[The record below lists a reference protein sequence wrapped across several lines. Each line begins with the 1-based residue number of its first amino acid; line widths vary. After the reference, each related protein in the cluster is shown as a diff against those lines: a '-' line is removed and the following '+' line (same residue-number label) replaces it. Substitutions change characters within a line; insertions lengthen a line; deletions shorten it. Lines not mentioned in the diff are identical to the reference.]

1 MNAPFFSAS
10 LPSVAAT
17 TAPSGGLPEAALW
30 LLALGPAVVGATLCG
45 VMPGRRVAHVVSL
58 LTALVAAVLA
68 VLVSVERPSVSAPF
82 LQVSRFALGVDTLSA
97 VVLVTVAVVT
107 VLVLIFATGD
117 VTDSTARFH
126 GLMLLF
132 LSAVVITAAA
142 ENLLTLLIAWEV
154 MGATSYALIGFR
166 WRDPN
171 TGEAGMVAFLT
182 TRAADIGLYVA
193 AGAALAGGAGLG
205 LGQLTQASDGWRNV
219 IAAGI
224 VAAAL
229 GKAAQL
235 PFSFWLAR
243 AMAGPSAVSALLH
256 SAAMVAMGG
265 YLLLRVSDLLQITGW
280 AATTVAWAGALTA
293 VLMGVVALLQSDLKQ
308 LLAASTAAQLG
319 FVVLAA
325 GVGAIGGGASHFVA
339 HAATKALLFLLA
351 GAWLTALGTKQLD
364 RLVGVGRRWPGLGA
378 VAVVGL
384 LSLAGIAPLSLWVT
398 KDTVLAGA
406 LHESGAL
413 YAVGLLAAAL
423 SAGYAAKVLL
433 VILAPTPA
441 TAPATDPAPDP
452 ATASARAGAGADSDA
467 QPPEQRL
474 AQLSAPL
481 SAQLSAPPAV
491 PGVRAMAPDV
501 VSPASG
507 RIAAATWTAVPPLA
521 LGAAVLGL
529 VVLLPPGQWL
539 REQLDGPGVPGPT
552 VAELAVSGAVALAV
566 LGAMVLA
573 GWRRRR
579 SASRAVH
586 PGVAPR
592 AHLQKRQPGFEDGPQ
607 PGPQSGSQARPE
619 AGPLDGASAARLSSW
634 MGEWFRLEHWA
645 RSALVAPTLRLADLL
660 AAFDTRVLDRGIDA
674 SAQATLRL
682 ADRMSGLDVRRVD
695 GLVESFGRA
704 MRRLGE
710 LARRPQ
716 TGQLHEYYAQAAALL
731 LVGLILLVVIG

>member
-45 VMPGRRVAHVVSL
+45 VMPGRRVAQVASL
-58 LTALVAAVLA
+58 LTAPVAAVLA
-68 VLVSVERPSVSAPF
+68 VLVAVERPSVSAPF

-97 VVLVTVAVVT
+97 VVLVTVAVVS
-107 VLVLIFATGD
+107 VLVLIFAIGD
-117 VTDSTARFH
+117 VTESTARFH

-166 WRDPN
+166 WRDPS

-325 GVGAIGGGASHFVA
+325 GVGAIGGGTSHFVA

-433 VILAPTPA
+433 VILAPTPIP
-441 TAPATDPAPDP
+441 TTDPATDR
-452 ATASARAGAGADSDA
+452 ATASASARAGAGADSDA

-474 AQLSAPL
+474 AQLSAQL
-481 SAQLSAPPAV
+481 SAQPAV
-491 PGVRAMAPDV
+491 PGGRAMAPDV

-579 SASRAVH
+579 STSRAARPPAEAAARIRGRTPAWTPVWI
-586 PGVAPR
+586 PSSTGGRTSRRSVSRSAVELGGGVVPAGALGTPR
-592 AHLQKRQPGFEDGPQ
+592 TGGPHAAASGSPRCVRHTR
-607 PGPQSGSQARPE
+607 PGPWNRRQR
-619 AGPLDGASAARLSSW
+619 AGDAAAR
-634 MGEWFRLEHWA
+634 GPDERPRRA
-645 RSALVAPTLRLADLL
+645 QGRRVGRVVRSCDAPAGRAG
-660 AAFDTRVLDRGIDA
+660 APP
-674 SAQATLRL
+674 
-682 ADRMSGLDVRRVD
+682 ADR
-695 GLVESFGRA
+695 A
-704 MRRLGE
+704 T
-710 LARRPQ
+710 P
-716 TGQLHEYYAQAAALL
+716 
-731 LVGLILLVVIG
+731 

>member
-45 VMPGRRVAHVVSL
+45 VMPGRRVAQVASL
-58 LTALVAAVLA
+58 LTAPVAAVLA
-68 VLVSVERPSVSAPF
+68 VLVAVERPSVSAPF

-97 VVLVTVAVVT
+97 VVLVTVAVVS
-107 VLVLIFATGD
+107 VLVLIFAIGD
-117 VTDSTARFH
+117 VTESTARFH

-166 WRDPN
+166 WRDPS

-325 GVGAIGGGASHFVA
+325 GVGAIGGGTSHFVA

-433 VILAPTPA
+433 VILAPTPIP
-441 TAPATDPAPDP
+441 TTDPATDR
-452 ATASARAGAGADSDA
+452 ATASASARAGAGADSDA

-474 AQLSAPL
+474 AQLSAQL
-481 SAQLSAPPAV
+481 SAQPAV
-491 PGVRAMAPDV
+491 PGGRAMAPDV

-579 SASRAVH
+579 STSRL
-586 PGVAPR
+586 GVAPR
-592 AHLQKRQPGFEDGPQ
+592 AHLQKLQPGFEDGPQ

-634 MGEWFRLEHWA
+634 VGEWFRLEHWA
-645 RSALVAPTLRLADLL
+645 RRALVAPTLRLADLL

>member
-45 VMPGRRVAHVVSL
+45 VMPGRRVAQVASL
-58 LTALVAAVLA
+58 LTALVAAALA

-166 WRDPN
+166 WRDPS

-325 GVGAIGGGASHFVA
+325 GVGAIGGGTSHFVA

-441 TAPATDPAPDP
+441 NTVSTISVTAPGTDQVI
-452 ATASARAGAGADSDA
+452 ASAKTGTGADSDA
-467 QPPEQRL
+467 QPPEQSL
-474 AQLSAPL
+474 AQLSA
-481 SAQLSAPPAV
+481 QPAV
-491 PGVRAMAPDV
+491 SGVGAMAPDV

-566 LGAMVLA
+566 LGAMVFA

-579 SASRAVH
+579 FSSRAVH

-592 AHLQKRQPGFEDGPQ
+592 AHLQKRQPGFEA
-607 PGPQSGSQARPE
+607 GPQSGSQVRPE
-619 AGPLDGASAARLSSW
+619 AGPLDGASAARPSSW
-634 MGEWFRLEHWA
+634 VGEWFRLEHWA
-645 RSALVAPTLRLADLL
+645 RRALVAPTLRLANLL
-660 AAFDTRVLDRGIDA
+660 AAFDTRGLDRGIDA

-682 ADRMSGLDVRRVD
+682 ADRMSALDVRRVD

>member
-1 MNAPFFSAS
+1 MTAVFSAP
-10 LPSVAAT
+10 LPSLAAT
-17 TAPSGGLPEAALW
+17 TAPSGGLPDAALW

-45 VMPGRRVAHVVSL
+45 VMPGRRVAQVASL
-58 LTALVAAVLA
+58 LTALVATVLA
-68 VLVSVERPSVSAPF
+68 ALVAVERPSASAPF
-82 LQVSRFALGVDTLSA
+82 LQISRFALGVDTLSA

-107 VLVLIFATGD
+107 LLVLIFATGD
-117 VTDSTARFH
+117 VTESTARFH

-132 LSAVVITAAA
+132 LGAVVITASA

-166 WRDPN
+166 WRDPS

-193 AGAALAGGAGLG
+193 AGAALAGGGGLG
-205 LGQLTQASDGWRNV
+205 LRQLTQASDGWRNV

-325 GVGAIGGGASHFVA
+325 GVGAIGGGTFHFVA

-364 RLVGVGRRWPGLGA
+364 QLVGVGRRWPGLGA

-423 SAGYAAKVLL
+423 SAGYAGKVLL
-433 VILAPTPA
+433 VILAPIPA
-441 TAPATDPAPDP
+441 TVSATDRAM
-452 ATASARAGAGADSDA
+452 ASARTGTGADSVA

-474 AQLSAPL
+474 APL
-481 SAQLSAPPAV
+481 SAQPAV
-491 PGVRAMAPDV
+491 PGGRATAPDI

-529 VVLLPPGQWL
+529 VVLLPPDQWL
-539 REQLDGPGVPGPT
+539 REQLDGPGVPAPT

-566 LGAMVLA
+566 LGAMVFA

-579 SASRAVH
+579 STSRAV
-586 PGVAPR
+586 PSGVTPR
-592 AHLQKRQPGFEDGPQ
+592 AHLQKRQPGFMI
-607 PGPQSGSQARPE
+607 
-619 AGPLDGASAARLSSW
+619 GPLDGASPARLSGW
-634 MGEWFRLEHWA
+634 VREWFRLENRA
-645 RSALVAPTLRLADLL
+645 RRALVAPTLRLANLL
-660 AAFDTRVLDRGIDA
+660 AAFDTRVLDRGVDA

-695 GLVESFGRA
+695 GLIESFGRG

>member
-45 VMPGRRVAHVVSL
+45 VMPGRRVAQVASL
-58 LTALVAAVLA
+58 LTALVAAALA

-166 WRDPN
+166 WRDPS

-205 LGQLTQASDGWRNV
+205 LGQLAQASDGWRNV

-325 GVGAIGGGASHFVA
+325 GVGAIGGGTSHFVA

-413 YAVGLLAAAL
+413 YAVEDMPALVPHIEGL
-423 SAGYAAKVLL
+423 
-433 VILAPTPA
+433 
-441 TAPATDPAPDP
+441 
-452 ATASARAGAGADSDA
+452 
-467 QPPEQRL
+467 
-474 AQLSAPL
+474 
-481 SAQLSAPPAV
+481 
-491 PGVRAMAPDV
+491 
-501 VSPASG
+501 G
-507 RIAAATWTAVPPLA
+507 R
-521 LGAAVLGL
+521 
-529 VVLLPPGQWL
+529 
-539 REQLDGPGVPGPT
+539 R
-552 VAELAVSGAVALAV
+552 LAV
-566 LGAMVLA
+566 LLAHSVL
-573 GWRRRR
+573 
-579 SASRAVH
+579 
-586 PGVAPR
+586 PN
-592 AHLQKRQPGFEDGPQ
+592 Q
-607 PGPQSGSQARPE
+607 
-619 AGPLDGASAARLSSW
+619 
-634 MGEWFRLEHWA
+634 
-645 RSALVAPTLRLADLL
+645 
-660 AAFDTRVLDRGIDA
+660 
-674 SAQATLRL
+674 
-682 ADRMSGLDVRRVD
+682 
-695 GLVESFGRA
+695 
-704 MRRLGE
+704 
-710 LARRPQ
+710 
-716 TGQLHEYYAQAAALL
+716 
-731 LVGLILLVVIG
+731 